1 LFITLSGLI
10 SEFLRPSSHVGRLSA
25 SKKKH
30 FPDST
35 TLSGTF
41 KQSPFPYFDIHQA
54 VVKCASSSGELPGGD
69 AIAQLAEIQNDKT
82 PTIKAVF
89 NLDFMI
95 AII

>member
-1 LFITLSGLI
+1 M
-10 SEFLRPSSHVGRLSA
+10 
-25 SKKKH
+25 
-30 FPDST
+30 
-35 TLSGTF
+35 
-41 KQSPFPYFDIHQA
+41 HQA

>member
-1 LFITLSGLI
+1 M
-10 SEFLRPSSHVGRLSA
+10 
-25 SKKKH
+25 
-30 FPDST
+30 
-35 TLSGTF
+35 
-41 KQSPFPYFDIHQA
+41 HQA

-69 AIAQLAEIQNDKT
+69 AITQLAEIQNDKT